1 MDPTNVETV
10 AVEVRPFKHQVG
22 GHTCVLQVGRST
34 LCKPYME
41 KEAWFYE
48 NVPEDLKLF
57 IPKYLGKEFH
67 RMEGTVSREGMCRC
81 ASERR
86 CLYKGYIEKTYHNE
100 YAFFKKFSKALEL
113 LTNITDAYL
122 TLVVSVIA
130 LSLELGLHWKLISAH
145 LKGFSF

>member
-34 LCKPYME
+34 VCKPYME

-57 IPKYLGKEFH
+57 IPKYLGKEFLGGDGVG
-67 RMEGTVSREGMCRC
+67 RGQGVIVQPRD
-81 ASERR
+81 AV
-86 CLYKGYIEKTYHNE
+86 CLKDIFRGSITTSIYS
-100 YAFFKKFSKALEL
+100 KKVF
-113 LTNITDAYL
+113 
-122 TLVVSVIA
+122 
-130 LSLELGLHWKLISAH
+130 
-145 LKGFSF
+145 